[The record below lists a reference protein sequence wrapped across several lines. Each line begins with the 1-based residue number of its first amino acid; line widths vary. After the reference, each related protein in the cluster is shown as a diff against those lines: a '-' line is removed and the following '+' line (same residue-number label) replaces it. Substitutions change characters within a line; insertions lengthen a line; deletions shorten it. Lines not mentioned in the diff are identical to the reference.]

1 MATKAVVNEP
11 EVMIPEPEKTVVIR
25 IPRDR
30 NESEDKVV
38 WVNEKR
44 WLIQRGVSV
53 EVPIS
58 VAKQIEHEENMLQY
72 IYEYEEKV
80 QR

>member
-1 MATKAVVNEP
+1 MATKAVVKDN
-11 EVMIPEPEKTVVIR
+11 EVMIPEVEKTVVIR

-44 WLIQRGVSV
+44 WLIQRGVNV
-53 EVPIS
+53 EVPMS
-58 VAKQIEHEENMLQY
+58 VAKQIEHEEEMLQY
-72 IYEYEEKV
+72 IYEYEERV
-80 QR
+80 SR